1 LGKTMMILHQMQM
14 SGNCYKVRLAARQL
28 GKPIALKDYLLH
40 GGKTREPKFLAKNS
54 NGRVPLLELDDGR
67 CLAES
72 GAILW
77 YLTRGT
83 KLQPSDEWGQAQAL
97 QWMFFEQYS
106 HEPYIAVARFWLS
119 YAPKGALEQKRAS
132 IPEWHTRGNAA
143 LSVME
148 THLARNDWFAGG
160 AYSLADI
167 ALYGYTHCA
176 DEGGFEL
183 SRYKAVSAWLNRVAA
198 QPNHVGLN
206 ESW

>member
-1 LGKTMMILHQMQM
+1 MMILHHMQM
-14 SGNCYKVRLAARQL
+14 SGNSYKVRLAARQL
-28 GKPIALKDYLLH
+28 GIPMVLKEYPLH
-40 GGKTREPKFLAKNS
+40 SGKARQPEFLAKNP
-54 NGRVPLLELDDGR
+54 NGSVPVLELEDGR

-72 GAILW
+72 DAILW
-77 YLTRGT
+77 YLTDGT
-83 KLQPSDEWGQAQAL
+83 ALQPSDSWSQAQAL

-106 HEPYIAVARFWLS
+106 HEPYVAVARRWLTHE
-119 YAPKGALEQKRAS
+119 PKEALEEKRAL
-132 IPEWHTRGNAA
+132 IPQWHAQGNAA

-148 THLARNDWFAGG
+148 THLTHNDWFAAK

-183 SRYKAVSAWLNRVAA
+183 SRYNAVSAWLNRVAA
-198 QPNHVGLN
+198 QPKHVRLN

>member
-1 LGKTMMILHQMQM
+1 MMTLHNMQD
-14 SGNCYKVRLAARQL
+14 SGNSYKVRLAARQL
-28 GKPIALKDYLLH
+28 GIPLRLEQYTKH
-40 GGKTREPKFLAKNS
+40 SGKTRQLEFLAKNP
-54 NGRVPLLELDDGR
+54 NGRVPLLELEDGR

-72 GAILW
+72 DAILW
-77 YLTRGT
+77 YLTAGSA
-83 KLQPSDEWGQAQAL
+83 LQPPDTWSQAQAL

-106 HEPYIAVARFWLS
+106 HEPYIAVARRWLS
-119 YAPKGALEQKRAS
+119 HEPKEALEEKRAL
-132 IPEWHTRGNAA
+132 IPEWHARGNAA

-148 THLARNDWFAGG
+148 THLARHDWFAGK

-183 SRYKAVSAWLNRVAA
+183 SRYEAVSAWLDRVAA
-198 QPNHVGLN
+198 QPHHVRLD

>member
-1 LGKTMMILHQMQM
+1 MILHQMQD
-14 SGNCYKVRLAARQL
+14 SGNCYKIRLAAHQL
-28 GKPIALKDYLLH
+28 GLKLELRHYPLPHAGETRKPA
-40 GGKTREPKFLAKNS
+40 FLAKNP
-54 NGRVPLLELDDGR
+54 NGRVPLLEFEDGR

-72 GAILW
+72 DAILW
-77 YLTRGT
+77 YLTNGT
-83 KLQPSDEWGQAQAL
+83 KLQPADDWSRAQAL

-106 HEPYIAVARFWLS
+106 HEPYIAVARYWLRL
-119 YAPKGALEQKRAS
+119 APKEALEQKRAF
-132 IPEWHTRGNAA
+132 IPDWHTRGNAA

-148 THLARNDWFAGG
+148 THLTHNDWFAGG

-183 SRYKAVSAWLNRVAA
+183 SRYGAVTAWLKRVAA
-198 QPNHVGLN
+198 QPRHVRLD